1 MTINL
6 ANKYIE
12 LTKKEIISYLKLV
25 FGNKFVKKYSDMYI
39 KKYIEIRYY
48 NFYDYDTSRTLRKK
62 ILDNLRDLAEELCID
77 HIEDREIIDQMC
89 VFFYYILY
97 FDNVSRVKSI
107 EQTIEKIYKL
117 RKRVL
122 EKEEEEF
129 KKELY
134 NIVKEYKKEKEQLL
148 DRFNQEEFFI
158 KLTNYPKKLNIYR
171 VNLKYNIKFPLVY
184 SEFAINKAFNIGL
197 INEDKLLIEY
207 YLVANRVLKDVL
219 KQNFTR
225 EYILEFTDKLLDKP
239 NKLKNLLNIID
250 NNAIKDKVSIKLK
263 YETFIENKEK
273 IYELMRNGY
282 KITIILDN
290 SFKPDYKNIESLATF
305 KYVIIN
311 RDLKK
316 YKEIISYKKRI
327 KNIIEI

>member
-25 FGNKFVKKYSDMYI
+25 FGNKFVKKYSDIYI

-48 NFYDYDTSRTLRKK
+48 NFYDYDTNRTLRKK
-62 ILDNLRDLAEELCID
+62 ILDNLRNLAEELCID
-77 HIEDREIIDQMC
+77 NIEDREIIDQMC

-97 FDNVSRVKSI
+97 FDNVSRTKNM

-122 EKEEEEF
+122 EKENEDF
-129 KKELY
+129 KVELY
-134 NIVKEYKKEKEQLL
+134 KIIKEYKKQKEKLL
-148 DRFNQEEFFI
+148 DKFTSNEFFI
-158 KLTNYPKKLNIYR
+158 KLTNYPNKLNVYR
-171 VNLKYNIKFPLVY
+171 VNLKFDIKFPLIY
-184 SEFAINKAFNIGL
+184 SEFAINKAFNVGL

-207 YLVANRVLKDVL
+207 YLIANQVLKDVL
-219 KQNFTR
+219 RQNFTK
-225 EYILEFTDKLLDKP
+225 EYVLEFTDKLLDKP
-239 NKLKNLLNIID
+239 NKLKNLLNIIE
-250 NNAIKDKVSIKLK
+250 NNAVKDKISIKIK
-263 YETFIENKEK
+263 YESFINYKEK
-273 IYELMRNGY
+273 IYDLMRNGY

-290 SFKPDYKNIESLATF
+290 SFKPDYKSIESLETF
-305 KYVIIN
+305 KYVIVN
-311 RDLKK
+311 KDLKK

>member
-6 ANKYIE
+6 ANRYIE

-25 FGNKFVKKYSDMYI
+25 FDNKFSKKYCDLYM

-62 ILDNLRDLAEELCID
+62 ILDNLRDLAEELCIEN
-77 HIEDREIIDQMC
+77 IEDREIIDQMC

-122 EKEEEEF
+122 EKDEEEF

-134 NIVKEYKKEKEQLL
+134 NMLKEYKKEKEQLV

-158 KLTNYPKKLNIYR
+158 KLTNYPKKLNVYR

-184 SEFAINKAFNIGL
+184 SDFAINKAFNVGL

-207 YLVANRVLKDVL
+207 YLVASHVLKDVL
-219 KQNFTR
+219 KQNFIK
-225 EYILEFTDKLLDKP
+225 EYVLEFTDKLLDKP

-263 YETFIENKEK
+263 YEAFIEYKEK

-290 SFKPDYKNIESLATF
+290 SFKPDYKNIESLASF

-311 RDLKK
+311 KDLKN

>member
-6 ANKYIE
+6 ANRYIE

-25 FGNKFVKKYSDMYI
+25 FENKFSKKYCDLYM

-62 ILDNLRDLAEELCID
+62 ILDNLRDLAEELCIEN
-77 HIEDREIIDQMC
+77 IEDREIIDQMC

-122 EKEEEEF
+122 EKDEEEF

-134 NIVKEYKKEKEQLL
+134 NMLKEYKKEKEQLL

-158 KLTNYPKKLNIYR
+158 KLTNYPKKLNVYR

-184 SEFAINKAFNIGL
+184 SDFAINKAFNVGL

-207 YLVANRVLKDVL
+207 YLVASHVLKDVL
-219 KQNFTR
+219 KQNFIK
-225 EYILEFTDKLLDKP
+225 EYVLEFTDKLLDKP

-263 YETFIENKEK
+263 YEAFIEYKSSTKK
-273 IYELMRNGY
+273 ISKTFLRVA
-282 KITIILDN
+282 
-290 SFKPDYKNIESLATF
+290 SF
-305 KYVIIN
+305 
-311 RDLKK
+311 
-316 YKEIISYKKRI
+316 IIS
-327 KNIIEI
+327 

>member
-25 FGNKFVKKYSDMYI
+25 FGNKFVKKYSDIYI

-48 NFYDYDTSRTLRKK
+48 NFYDYDTNRTLRKK
-62 ILDNLRDLAEELCID
+62 ILDNLRNLAEELCID
-77 HIEDREIIDQMC
+77 NIEDREIIDQMC

-97 FDNVSRVKSI
+97 FDNVSRTKNM

-122 EKEEEEF
+122 EKENEDF
-129 KKELY
+129 KVELY
-134 NIVKEYKKEKEQLL
+134 KIIKEYKKQKEKLL
-148 DRFNQEEFFI
+148 DKFTSNEFFI
-158 KLTNYPKKLNIYR
+158 KLTNYPNKLNVYR
-171 VNLKYNIKFPLVY
+171 VNLKFDIKFPLIY
-184 SEFAINKAFNIGL
+184 SEFAINKAFNVGL

-207 YLVANRVLKDVL
+207 YLIANQVLKDVL
-219 KQNFTR
+219 RQNFTK

-239 NKLKNLLNIID
+239 NKLKNLLNIIE
-250 NNAIKDKVSIKLK
+250 NNAIKDKVSIKIK
-263 YETFIENKEK
+263 YESFISYKEK
-273 IYELMRNGY
+273 IYDLMRNGY

-290 SFKPDYKNIESLATF
+290 SFKTDYKSIESLATF

-311 RDLKK
+311 KDLKN

-327 KNIIEI
+327 KNMIEI

>member
-12 LTKKEIISYLKLV
+12 LTKKEISAYLKLV
-25 FGNKFVKKYSDMYI
+25 FGNKFIKKYSDIYI

-77 HIEDREIIDQMC
+77 NIEDREIIDQMC
-89 VFFYYILY
+89 IFFYYILY
-97 FDNVSRVKSI
+97 FDNVSRTKNI

-122 EKEEEEF
+122 EKEDEEF
-129 KKELY
+129 KEELY
-134 NIVKEYKKEKEQLL
+134 KLLKEYKKQKEKLL
-148 DRFNQEEFFI
+148 DKFNSNEFFI
-158 KLTNYPKKLNIYR
+158 KFTNYPKKLNVYR
-171 VNLKYNIKFPLVY
+171 VNLKFNIKFPLIY
-184 SEFAINKAFNIGL
+184 SEFAINKAFNVGL

-207 YLVANRVLKDVL
+207 YLVAGQVLKDVL
-219 KQNFTR
+219 RQNFTK
-225 EYILEFTDKLLDKP
+225 EYVLEFTDKLLDKP
-239 NKLKNLLNIID
+239 NKLKNLLNIIE
-250 NNAIKDKVSIKLK
+250 NNAVKDKISIKIK
-263 YETFIENKEK
+263 YESFINYKEK
-273 IYELMRNGY
+273 IYDLMRNGY

-290 SFKPDYKNIESLATF
+290 SFKPDYKSIESLETF
-305 KYVIIN
+305 KYVIVN
-311 RDLKK
+311 KDLKK

>member
-6 ANKYIE
+6 ANRYIE

-25 FGNKFVKKYSDMYI
+25 FENKFSKKYCDLYM

-62 ILDNLRDLAEELCID
+62 ILDNLRDLAEELCIEN
-77 HIEDREIIDQMC
+77 IEDREIIDQMC

-122 EKEEEEF
+122 EKDEEEF

-134 NIVKEYKKEKEQLL
+134 NMLKEYKKEKEQLL

-158 KLTNYPKKLNIYR
+158 KLTNYPKKLNVYR

-184 SEFAINKAFNIGL
+184 SDFAINKAFNVGL

-207 YLVANRVLKDVL
+207 YLVASHVLKDVL
-219 KQNFTR
+219 KQNFIK
-225 EYILEFTDKLLDKP
+225 EYVLEFTDKLLDKP

-263 YETFIENKEK
+263 YEAFIEYKEK

-290 SFKPDYKNIESLATF
+290 SFKPDYKNIESLASF

-311 RDLKK
+311 KDLKN

>member
-6 ANKYIE
+6 ANRYIE

-25 FGNKFVKKYSDMYI
+25 FENKFSKKYCDLYM

-62 ILDNLRDLAEELCID
+62 ILDNLRDLAEELCIEN
-77 HIEDREIIDQMC
+77 IEDREIIDQMC

-122 EKEEEEF
+122 EKDEEEF

-134 NIVKEYKKEKEQLL
+134 NMLKEYKKEKEQLL

-158 KLTNYPKKLNIYR
+158 KLTNYPKKLNVYR

-184 SEFAINKAFNIGL
+184 SDFAINKAFNVGL

-207 YLVANRVLKDVL
+207 YLVASHVLKDVL
-219 KQNFTR
+219 KQNFIK
-225 EYILEFTDKLLDKP
+225 EYVLEFTDKLLDKP

-263 YETFIENKEK
+263 YEAFIEYKEK

-290 SFKPDYKNIESLATF
+290 SFKPDYKNIESLASF

-311 RDLKK
+311 KDLKN
-316 YKEIISYKKRI
+316 YKEIIKKLLILFI
-327 KNIIEI
+327 KN

>member
-12 LTKKEIISYLKLV
+12 LTKKEISAYLKLV
-25 FGNKFVKKYSDMYI
+25 FGNKFIKKYSDIYI

-77 HIEDREIIDQMC
+77 NIEDREIIDQMC
-89 VFFYYILY
+89 IFFYYILY
-97 FDNVSRVKSI
+97 FDNVSRTKNI

-122 EKEEEEF
+122 EKDEEEF
-129 KKELY
+129 KEELY
-134 NIVKEYKKEKEQLL
+134 KLLKEYKKQKEKLL
-148 DRFNQEEFFI
+148 DKFNSNEFFI
-158 KLTNYPKKLNIYR
+158 KFTNYPKKLNVYR
-171 VNLKYNIKFPLVY
+171 VNLKFNIKFPLIY
-184 SEFAINKAFNIGL
+184 SEFAINKAFNVGL

-207 YLVANRVLKDVL
+207 YLVAGQVLKDVL
-219 KQNFTR
+219 RQNFTK
-225 EYILEFTDKLLDKP
+225 EYVLEFTDKLLDKP
-239 NKLKNLLNIID
+239 NKLKNLLNIIE
-250 NNAIKDKVSIKLK
+250 NNAVKDKISIKIK
-263 YETFIENKEK
+263 YESFINYKEK
-273 IYELMRNGY
+273 IYDLMRNGY

-290 SFKPDYKNIESLATF
+290 SFKPDYKSIESLETF
-305 KYVIIN
+305 KYVIVN
-311 RDLKK
+311 KDLKK

>member
-25 FGNKFVKKYSDMYI
+25 FGNKFVKKYSDVYI

-48 NFYDYDTSRTLRKK
+48 NFYDYDTNRTLRKK
-62 ILDNLRDLAEELCID
+62 ILDNLRDLSEELCID
-77 HIEDREIIDQMC
+77 NIEDREIIDQMC
-89 VFFYYILY
+89 VFFYYVLY
-97 FDNVSRVKSI
+97 FDNISRTKNM
-107 EQTIEKIYKL
+107 EQTIEKIYRL

-122 EKEEEEF
+122 EKDDEEF
-129 KKELY
+129 KEELY
-134 NIVKEYKKEKEQLL
+134 KITKEYKKQKEKLL
-148 DRFNQEEFFI
+148 DKFDSNEFFI
-158 KLTNYPKKLNIYR
+158 KLTNYPNKLNVYR
-171 VNLKYNIKFPLVY
+171 VNLKFNIKFPLVY
-184 SEFAINKAFNIGL
+184 SEFAINKAFNVGL

-207 YLVANRVLKDVL
+207 YLVANKVLKDVL
-219 KQNFTR
+219 RQNFTK

-239 NKLKNLLNIID
+239 NKLKNLLNIIE
-250 NNAIKDKVSIKLK
+250 NNAIKDKVSIKIK
-263 YETFIENKEK
+263 YESFISYKDK
-273 IYELMRNGY
+273 IYDLMRNGY

-290 SFKPDYKNIESLATF
+290 SFKPDYKSIESLATF

-311 RDLKK
+311 KDLKN

>member
-25 FGNKFVKKYSDMYI
+25 FGNKFVKKYSDVYI

-48 NFYDYDTSRTLRKK
+48 NFYDYDTNRTLRKK

-77 HIEDREIIDQMC
+77 NIEDREIIDQMC
-89 VFFYYILY
+89 VFFYYVLY
-97 FDNVSRVKSI
+97 FDNISRTKNM
-107 EQTIEKIYKL
+107 EQTIEKIYRL

-122 EKEEEEF
+122 EKDDEEF
-129 KKELY
+129 KEELY
-134 NIVKEYKKEKEQLL
+134 KITKEYKKQKEKLL
-148 DRFNQEEFFI
+148 DKFDSNEFFI
-158 KLTNYPKKLNIYR
+158 KLTNYPNKLNVYR
-171 VNLKYNIKFPLVY
+171 VNLKFNIKFPLVY
-184 SEFAINKAFNIGL
+184 SEFAINKAFNVGL

-207 YLVANRVLKDVL
+207 YLVANKVLKDVL
-219 KQNFTR
+219 RQNFTK

-239 NKLKNLLNIID
+239 NKLKNLLNIIE
-250 NNAIKDKVSIKLK
+250 NNAIKDKVSIKIK
-263 YETFIENKEK
+263 YESFISYKDK
-273 IYELMRNGY
+273 IYDLMRNGY

-290 SFKPDYKNIESLATF
+290 SFKPDYKSIESLATF

-311 RDLKK
+311 KDLKN

>member
-25 FGNKFVKKYSDMYI
+25 FGNKFVKKYSDIYI

-48 NFYDYDTSRTLRKK
+48 NFYDYDTNRTLRKK
-62 ILDNLRDLAEELCID
+62 ILDNLRNLAEELCID
-77 HIEDREIIDQMC
+77 NIEDREIIDQMC

-97 FDNVSRVKSI
+97 FDNVSRTKNM

-122 EKEEEEF
+122 EKENEDF
-129 KKELY
+129 KVELY
-134 NIVKEYKKEKEQLL
+134 KIIKEYKKQKEKLL
-148 DRFNQEEFFI
+148 DKYTSNEFFI
-158 KLTNYPKKLNIYR
+158 KLSNYPNKLNVYR
-171 VNLKYNIKFPLVY
+171 VNLKFDIKFPLIY
-184 SEFAINKAFNIGL
+184 SEFAINKAFNVGL

-207 YLVANRVLKDVL
+207 YLIANQVLKDVL
-219 KQNFTR
+219 RQNFTK
-225 EYILEFTDKLLDKP
+225 EYVLEFTDKLLDKP
-239 NKLKNLLNIID
+239 NKLKNLLNIIE
-250 NNAIKDKVSIKLK
+250 NNAVKDKISIKIK
-263 YETFIENKEK
+263 YESFINYKEK
-273 IYELMRNGY
+273 IYDLMRNGY

-290 SFKPDYKNIESLATF
+290 SFKPDYKSIESLETF
-305 KYVIIN
+305 KYVIVN
-311 RDLKK
+311 KDLKK

>member
-25 FGNKFVKKYSDMYI
+25 FGNKFVKKYSDIYI

-48 NFYDYDTSRTLRKK
+48 NFYDYDTNRTLRKK
-62 ILDNLRDLAEELCID
+62 ILDNLRNLAEELCID
-77 HIEDREIIDQMC
+77 NIEDREIIDQMC

-97 FDNVSRVKSI
+97 FDNVSRTKNM

-122 EKEEEEF
+122 EKENEDF
-129 KKELY
+129 KVELY
-134 NIVKEYKKEKEQLL
+134 KIIKEYKKQKEKLL
-148 DRFNQEEFFI
+148 DKFTSNEFFI
-158 KLTNYPKKLNIYR
+158 KLTNYPNKLNVYR
-171 VNLKYNIKFPLVY
+171 VNLKFDIKFPLIY
-184 SEFAINKAFNIGL
+184 SEFAINKAFNVGL

-207 YLVANRVLKDVL
+207 YLIANQVLKDVL
-219 KQNFTR
+219 RQNFTK

-239 NKLKNLLNIID
+239 NKLKNLLNIIE
-250 NNAIKDKVSIKLK
+250 NNAIKDKVSIKIK
-263 YETFIENKEK
+263 YESFISYKEK
-273 IYELMRNGY
+273 IYDLMRNGY

>member
-77 HIEDREIIDQMC
+77 HIEDRQIIDQMC
-89 VFFYYILY
+89 IFFYYILY